1 MIQSIWQSSTSLT
14 WTDSIVVVKDV
25 LGNLMSCGSLVYE
38 FLDSSSTPFASTSE
52 ISYNVSTKT
61 FSMQTNLPAS
71 AASTSLKI
79 QSHALELGI
88 SPRSNQKFSSPVH
101 QLVRAPNFDNAI
113 NCHEQDVQ
121 SDLRNCTFVRCWSFH
136 R

>member
-25 LGNLMSCGSLVYE
+25 LGKLMSCGSLVYE

-71 AASTSLKI
+71 AASTSLKLKVTLL
-79 QSHALELGI
+79 SWA
-88 SPRSNQKFSSPVH
+88 
-101 QLVRAPNFDNAI
+101 
-113 NCHEQDVQ
+113 
-121 SDLRNCTFVRCWSFH
+121 
-136 R
+136 